1 MSGAFPLPFP
11 SSGTIDQSGRR
22 GKSRFLV
29 AAMYTQ
35 SYADRAAR
43 LRASCDEVGV
53 PYVLHQI
60 PHVHSSTSVK
70 GVPDLGVT
78 KPNFIKTLLERHRR
92 PILYVDADCVFRGYP
107 ALIDEL
113 VAGRTTFA
121 AYNWAAD
128 EDNEAFYP
136 VEVNRAG
143 KAVAGR
149 FFRYSHRIGFHCDDQ
164 LVCSGCVQLYDDSPA
179 ASAFLE
185 TWHRTIEKFP
195 QAPDDQCL
203 AFTFNN
209 GGARLEG
216 MKYRWL
222 PKEYSRYSWWIFSR
236 PVIDHPDVAGLGAS
250 GFRTIPSSSELKHL
264 YRERCTPTEPRFPDN
279 AVVDIEARALYE
291 LADGSLNWLG
301 PLELEAWI
309 TEPIPPLASLEVESV
324 GAAPY

>member
-1 MSGAFPLPFP
+1 MSGGFPLPFP
-11 SSGTIDQSGRR
+11 ASRTIDQSGRR

-29 AAMYTQ
+29 AAMYTPGY
-35 SYADRAAR
+35 SDRAAR
-43 LRASCDEVGV
+43 LRASCDELGV
-53 PYVLHQI
+53 PYVLFEI
-60 PHVHSSTSVK
+60 PHVHTSTSVR
-70 GVPDLGVT
+70 GAPDLSVT
-78 KPNFIKTLLERHRR
+78 KPNFIKTLLGRYRR

-113 VAGRTTFA
+113 LAQGTTFA

-136 VEVNRAG
+136 VDVNHAG
-143 KAVAGR
+143 RVISGR

-164 LVCSGCVQLYDDSPA
+164 LICSGCVQLYGDLPA

-185 TWHRTIEKFP
+185 TWHRTIEKYP

-222 PKEYSRYSWWIFSR
+222 PKEYSRYSWWIFSK
-236 PVIDHPDVAGLGAS
+236 PVIDHPDVAGLTAS
-250 GFRTIPSSSELKHL
+250 GFRTIPSAPGLRHL
-264 YRERCTPTEPRFPDN
+264 YPERCTPTAPRFPDN
-279 AVVDIEARALYE
+279 AVVDIQERVLYE
-291 LADGSLNWLG
+291 LTERSLAWVG
-301 PLELEAWI
+301 PLDLEAWI
-309 TEPIPPLASLEVESV
+309 AEPLLPLTSLDIDAI
-324 GAAPY
+324 GAASG